1 MAGVRKAYLP
11 GTEATVITKAVP
23 PERGLVIA
31 LPTGLTSAIIPNVD
45 NSCVKF
51 LIAGNG
57 VRAVPTQV
65 NKLWN
70 KIKESEREETFLKYM
85 SNFIVSSL
93 MTLDL

>member
-57 VRAVPTQV
+57 VRAVPTQI
-65 NKLWN
+65 NKLSYYLSVRLYKN
-70 KIKESEREETFLKYM
+70 ITKGPSRKS
-85 SNFIVSSL
+85 
-93 MTLDL
+93 